1 MYKYTQLVRHIDKGI
16 DRIDDPLL
24 NRAWEIVKECI
35 QAHVIVDR
43 EEGQTVRLARAE
55 AWKEWVDAY
64 QGEEETTC
72 TFAGMVAEMI
82 IACPDEEE
90 LDNLVAEAHALA
102 QVYWFSVNRTL
113 GLKNIVGETIGQA
126 VTRCGASGDLLAL
139 AA

>member
-16 DRIDDPLL
+16 IRIDDPLL

-102 QVYWFSVNRTL
+102 QGKPLKPKPTPPKLILVIDNSHNHHRTD
-113 GLKNIVGETIGQA
+113 
-126 VTRCGASGDLLAL
+126 R
-139 AA
+139 